1 MVHPLLPH
9 ARYLWL
15 VTASLIAGAV
25 NAMASGGSF
34 ISFPAMLAMGIPPV
48 QANATNTVAIWPGQL
63 TSLLTLRGDL
73 PRELLTM
80 SLVCG
85 VLGGVGGAVILL
97 HTPQSVFVLILPWL
111 LLAATLL
118 FAFSGKISAWMRK
131 ETSQPHEKKPVNV
144 VILFAMMLPVCI
156 YIGYFG
162 AGGGLLIMAGLALLG
177 MDDMH
182 KLNSMKILI
191 ACLSNFS
198 AVVTFVLARAVVW
211 HYCLIA
217 MVAAGLGGYIG
228 ARFAKRMP
236 PQAIRA
242 LVLTAGFSVAA
253 WFFWLQFAAA
263 THRGGPQ

>member
-1 MVHPLLPH
+1 MLHPLLPH
-9 ARYLWL
+9 ARYVWL
-15 VTASLIAGAV
+15 VTASFIAGGV

-34 ISFPAMLAMGIPPV
+34 ISFPAMLGMGVPPV

-63 TSLLTLRGDL
+63 TSVLTLRDDL
-73 PRELLTM
+73 PRELLTL
-80 SLVCG
+80 SLACS

-97 HTPQSVFVLILPWL
+97 HTPQSVFVRILPWL

-118 FAFSGKISAWMRK
+118 FAFSGKLSAWMRK
-131 ETSQPHEKKPVNV
+131 ETRHTHEQKPLHVWS
-144 VILFAMMLPVCI
+144 LCALLLPVCI

-162 AGGGLLIMAGLALLG
+162 AGGGLLIMAVLALLG
-177 MDDMH
+177 MDNMH
-182 KLNSMKILI
+182 KLNSMKVLV

-236 PQAIRA
+236 PAVIRA
-242 LVLTAGFSVAA
+242 MVLTAGFSVAA
-253 WFFWLQFAAA
+253 WFFWLQI
-263 THRGGPQ
+263 RS

>member
-1 MVHPLLPH
+1 MVHSLLLH

-15 VTASLIAGAV
+15 ITASLIAGAV
-25 NAMASGGSF
+25 NAVASGGSF
-34 ISFPAMLAMGIPPV
+34 ISFPAMLGMGIPPV

-73 PRELLTM
+73 PRELLTL
-80 SLVCG
+80 SIACG

-118 FAFSGKISAWMRK
+118 FAFSGKISAWLRK
-131 ETSQPHEKKPVNV
+131 ETSHPHVQKPLHVGT
-144 VILFAMMLPVCI
+144 LFAMLLPVCV

-162 AGGGLLIMAGLALLG
+162 AGGGLLIMAVLALMG

-182 KLNSMKILI
+182 KLNSMKVLV

-217 MVAAGLGGYIG
+217 MVAAGIGGYVG
-228 ARFAKRMP
+228 ARFAKRMSP
-236 PQAIRA
+236 VAIRA
-242 LVLTAGFSVAA
+242 MVLTAGFSVAA
-253 WFFWLQFAAA
+253 WFFWLQIAAR
-263 THRGGPQ
+263 H